1 MASQNGVARFGAKGS
16 TRLVLGLCAA
26 ISMLL
31 VGLAGCARRAP
42 GPDECHDLALYWV
55 LGPRARV
62 VQRFGPAAEEAILD
76 RTTKCLTTPYDRELV
91 QCVTTGAPTRRCLA
105 AFEERRRALTVS
117 AAP

>member
-1 MASQNGVARFGAKGS
+1 M
-16 TRLVLGLCAA
+16 L
-26 ISMLL
+26 LL

-42 GPDECHDLALYWV
+42 GPEECHDLALYWV

-91 QCVTTGAPTRRCLA
+91 QCVTAGGPTRRCLA
-105 AFEERRRALTVS
+105 AFESRHRALQAS
-117 AAP
+117 ATR

>member
-16 TRLVLGLCAA
+16 TRLFPGLRLA

-31 VGLAGCARRAP
+31 LGFAGCARRAP
-42 GPDECHDLALYWV
+42 GPDECHDLARYWV

-62 VQRFGPAAEEAILD
+62 VQQLGPAAEEAILD

-105 AFEERRRALTVS
+105 AFEERAKTVS
-117 AAP
+117 KAP